1 MDARALAVDSL
12 VHAAGDGVRV
22 LKEVLGPPD
31 DLSLG
36 PLRAEG
42 RPVWA
47 RRPPP
52 LAPLLALVVL
62 EAVARAV
69 AGHPE
74 AARCAEQHPREFVA
88 VAGLC
93 AGAVYTPGRP
103 RLHRA
108 DPGVGC
114 SDFFVRERGCR
125 RGPPRP
131 ALPRASCPPGVGG
144 VGRGKS
150 FVYGGRRDREGPHGS
165 YDDGGSTGVA
175 VVPTLPTPRLPG
187 ERRPTSKKPIRG
199 VVTRR
204 SETRVKRNAID
215 RTRGRRTR
223 RARRLA
229 DLPAPGS
236 CRSTT
241 QYGRPCQKPAQPGR
255 DVCSSHDESNVEQRR
270 RNARAGRVAH
280 SPATLEI
287 GELKAL
293 ARNVKE
299 GRVTPAMG
307 TVLDRS
313 YNTII
318 RAVEQERKVRETE
331 ELEERLASLEGRGN
345 ESSARPAA

>member
-1 MDARALAVDSL
+1 M
-12 VHAAGDGVRV
+12 
-22 LKEVLGPPD
+22 
-31 DLSLG
+31 
-36 PLRAEG
+36 
-42 RPVWA
+42 
-47 RRPPP
+47 
-52 LAPLLALVVL
+52 
-62 EAVARAV
+62 
-69 AGHPE
+69 
-74 AARCAEQHPREFVA
+74 
-88 VAGLC
+88 
-93 AGAVYTPGRP
+93 
-103 RLHRA
+103 
-108 DPGVGC
+108 
-114 SDFFVRERGCR
+114 
-125 RGPPRP
+125 
-131 ALPRASCPPGVGG
+131 
-144 VGRGKS
+144 
-150 FVYGGRRDREGPHGS
+150 
-165 YDDGGSTGVA
+165 
-175 VVPTLPTPRLPG
+175 PTLPTPRLPG

-270 RNARAGRVAH
+270 RNARAGWVAAH
-280 SPATLEI
+280 SPATMEI

-293 ARNVKE
+293 ARDVKE